1 MGLELVELHM
11 AVEDEFGV
19 RLPIQSFT
27 TVGEFFNS
35 IVGALRRQRGTASF
49 SCPCVPSFFIVR
61 NALRK
66 TWSAS
71 TRIYPSTPLAALL
84 PNGRLVDAWE
94 RLEYCIG
101 IRLPPPT
108 PAREI
113 GAVLFAFL
121 GAAIIVGPG
130 LLSLLDG
137 FAVLV
142 AGGLAFFLLVL
153 LLNFAMF
160 HLPRRLPREVVTVGD
175 LVRSV
180 VPPQGTA
187 EHQTDD
193 LLWRR
198 FVSLVSDQLDVPTAE
213 IRRDSQ
219 FVRDLKCD

>member
-11 AVEDEFGV
+11 AVEGEFGV

-27 TVGEFFNS
+27 TVGDFFDS
-35 IVGALRRQRGTASF
+35 IVGALQRQRGTASF

-61 NALRK
+61 NALRE
-66 TWSAS
+66 TWGAS
-71 TRIYPSTPLAALL
+71 TRIYPSTPLSAVL
-84 PNGRLVDAWE
+84 PNGRLADAWE
-94 RLEYCIG
+94 RLERCIG
-101 IRLPPPT
+101 IRLPTLT
-108 PAREI
+108 PSREV
-113 GAVLFAFL
+113 GAVLFAL
-121 GAAIIVGPG
+121 TGAAVIVGLG

-142 AGGLAFFLLVL
+142 AGGLAFFLHVV

-160 HLPRRLPREVVTVGD
+160 HLPRRLPRDVVTVGD

-213 IRRDSQ
+213 IRRASQ